1 MSLRGRVGGRTF
13 LGEDARSVG
22 LTLLAAVIAGALVLP
37 LVWLVVDAAAL
48 GGRALELTVAPTTLE
63 VLRTSVALVV
73 VVTGASVL
81 IGVPLAVLTAQTDLP
96 FSRFF
101 TVVSALPLAIPSYLG
116 AFAFISASGPRG
128 VLADALAPLGV
139 SSVPAIDGFAGAAL
153 VLTLYTYP
161 YVFLTTRASLLSLD
175 SSLVAAARTLDCGRW
190 EAFRRVTLPQILPGI
205 TAGALLVALYTLSD
219 FGTPAFMRVQVFTQI
234 IYARYDAFAVADAT
248 VFSLQLLAITAVILA
263 IESRIGAD
271 DAGAYAS
278 RGNRGD
284 ASLSLGAWRY
294 PAALLPAG
302 VAALAILTPVAI
314 FGLWLLRSGGAGFA
328 GPTFEWSYGVN
339 SAYVALLAAAAAVVV
354 ALPIA
359 FQSATRNSR
368 LAALADRAS
377 YVGYAVP
384 GIVLAIALIGS
395 SLELAPA
402 VYKTLPLLVFA
413 YVVRFVPQAVGS
425 IRTSTMQVD
434 RRLTEAARTLGRSPL
449 SAFRRVTLPLILPG
463 IATGAALVFLTTMK
477 ELPATLL
484 LSPLGFRTLVTY
496 IWRVQEVGAYGQ
508 AAIPA
513 LVLVVLSALSM
524 AVILRAEN
532 T

>member
-1 MSLRGRVGGRTF
+1 
-13 LGEDARSVG
+13 
-22 LTLLAAVIAGALVLP
+22 
-37 LVWLVVDAAAL
+37 
-48 GGRALELTVAPTTLE
+48 
-63 VLRTSVALVV
+63 
-73 VVTGASVL
+73 
-81 IGVPLAVLTAQTDLP
+81 
-96 FSRFF
+96 
-101 TVVSALPLAIPSYLG
+101 
-116 AFAFISASGPRG
+116 
-128 VLADALAPLGV
+128 
-139 SSVPAIDGFAGAAL
+139 
-153 VLTLYTYP
+153 
-161 YVFLTTRASLLSLD
+161 
-175 SSLVAAARTLDCGRW
+175 
-190 EAFRRVTLPQILPGI
+190 
-205 TAGALLVALYTLSD
+205 
-219 FGTPAFMRVQVFTQI
+219 
-234 IYARYDAFAVADAT
+234 
-248 VFSLQLLAITAVILA
+248 
-263 IESRIGAD
+263 
-271 DAGAYAS
+271 
-278 RGNRGD
+278 
-284 ASLSLGAWRY
+284 
-294 PAALLPAG
+294 
-302 VAALAILTPVAI
+302 
-314 FGLWLLRSGGAGFA
+314 
-328 GPTFEWSYGVN
+328 VN